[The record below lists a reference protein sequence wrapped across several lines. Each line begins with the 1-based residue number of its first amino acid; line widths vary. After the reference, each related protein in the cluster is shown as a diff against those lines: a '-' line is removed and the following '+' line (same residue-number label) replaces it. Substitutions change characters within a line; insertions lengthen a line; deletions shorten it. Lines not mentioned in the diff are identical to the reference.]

1 MNKTVEVK
9 RAFLV
14 AYNWSYILDITGN
27 FQLSSTSDLS
37 AQEFFIRSVDV
48 REESSEA
55 VLFGKVFKIINKCQ
69 CDAKPVAQSHGSAV
83 AVASRTDC
91 RK

>member
-1 MNKTVEVK
+1 MKLVAIKIPRVVMNKTGEVK

-37 AQEFFIRSVDV
+37 AQEFFIRAVDV
-48 REESSEA
+48 REKSSA
-55 VLFGKVFKIINKCQ
+55 GFLFGKVFKIINVNVVQ
-69 CDAKPVAQSHGSAV
+69 NL
-83 AVASRTDC
+83 
-91 RK
+91 